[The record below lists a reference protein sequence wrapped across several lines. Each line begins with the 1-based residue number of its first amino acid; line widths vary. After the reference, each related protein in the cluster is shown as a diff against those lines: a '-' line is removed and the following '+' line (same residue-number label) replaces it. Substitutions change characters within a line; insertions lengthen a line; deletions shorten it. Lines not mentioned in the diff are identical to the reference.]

1 MYLIYKKIK
10 KRNARKKLEEQLQR
24 TTGHS
29 DTPVGVNEM
38 VLETDPKIAPKLS
51 GTVPEKGS
59 SPEEK
64 AAKKKRRVYR
74 WKLILG
80 LFGPFCLQ
88 SLDTTIIASALPYIA
103 EDFHQVSQLNWIISA
118 FNLTS
123 AASLFFWAQ
132 LSDLFGRHNTLQ
144 AAIFTMVVGSA
155 ICTGS
160 PTSTFGV
167 LLFGRALQGVG
178 AAGVNISVRTILADG
193 VSLSEYAVNWT
204 IFALVSGIGFSIGP
218 VIGGY
223 LTTASWRWC
232 FAINLP
238 IGVAAMILAVFILR
252 KDLQGPQP
260 LPQLKGRDLSTVSQR
275 FMARIATID
284 LGGQMLFLWGFGLLI
299 LALTWAGGNYSW
311 SSVTVLAPI
320 VIGAI
325 LSIAWL
331 VYERFMV
338 PGAFMAR
345 VLPRQKAMVPWEL
358 ISQRDIG
365 LLFLINFSMGVS
377 MFAVMYFMDLYFA
390 LVEGNSSS
398 KAGTSLL
405 YFLPGLGVGDLLAM
419 FASNIWPRQTLPTL
433 ILGSLT
439 SAVGITVLAWAVKK
453 AQTDV
458 IYGMMALVGFGIGSR
473 INPASL
479 HGLAYFP
486 AMTAQISCLVSF
498 ALPFGGLV
506 GLTIMST
513 VFTNKSGTD
522 ESNPK
527 QGIMWAFIAMIP
539 FMWISVILTTF
550 LGNVWIKKDGGH
562 EVVNGAYLW
571 SLVTRKELTRERRD
585 RGENVPPVIDEKE
598 RDVEMTPA
606 QPVSVRIE
614 GDEITRA

>member
-24 TTGHS
+24 TSGNS
-29 DTPVGVNEM
+29 ETPDVNEI
-38 VLETDPKIAPKLS
+38 VLETGPKIAPKLS
-51 GTVPEKGS
+51 ETVPEKEDS
-59 SPEEK
+59 SAEEK

-88 SLDTTIIASALPYIA
+88 SLDTTIVASALPYIA

-155 ICTGS
+155 VCTGS

-178 AAGVNISVRTILADG
+178 AAGVSISVRTILADG
-193 VSLSEYAVNWT
+193 VSLSGYAVNWS

-238 IGVAAMILAVFILR
+238 IGVAAMILVVFILR

-260 LPQLKGRDLSTVSQR
+260 LPQLEGRDLSTVSRR

-311 SSVTVLAPI
+311 SSAAVLAPI

-345 VLPRQKAMVPWEL
+345 VLPRQKAMVPWEV

-405 YFLPGLGVGDLLAM
+405 YFLPGLGVGDCLAM
-419 FASNIWPRQTLPTL
+419 FASNNWPRQTLPIL
-433 ILGSLT
+433 IL
-439 SAVGITVLAWAVKK
+439 

-473 INPASL
+473 MNPASL

-513 VFTNKSGTD
+513 VFTNNSGND

-550 LGNVWIKKDGGH
+550 LGNVWIKKNGGH

-598 RDVEMTPA
+598 RDVEMTPV
-606 QPVSVRIE
+606 QPVSGRIE